1 MDRLFASRAPPR
13 AGSAGSVGTAGTAE
27 TAGSA
32 GPAASPGGAGWVGPH
47 ENTAA
52 NKAANKAAAV
62 QGEEPEGPTAAAA
75 SPDAADEGVRAR
87 RPEAAHEEQET
98 KRLLKAQCL
107 IGIAR
112 IREVPVSPPQPQPG
126 GLTAFSMPVTV
137 AAPACVARCLAT

>member
-13 AGSAGSVGTAGTAE
+13 AGTAGSAGTAGTA
-27 TAGSA
+27 GGA

-47 ENTAA
+47 A
-52 NKAANKAAAV
+52 NKAANKAAPV
-62 QGEEPEGPTAAAA
+62 QGGEPEGPAAAAA
-75 SPDAADEGVRAR
+75 SPDAADAGVRAR